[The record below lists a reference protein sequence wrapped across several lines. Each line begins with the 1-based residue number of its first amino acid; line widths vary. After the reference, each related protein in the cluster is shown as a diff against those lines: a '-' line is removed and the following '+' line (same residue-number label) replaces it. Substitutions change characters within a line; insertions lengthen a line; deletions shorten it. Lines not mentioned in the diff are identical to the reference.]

1 MLLKCRGELSTSG
14 FFPFSVWF
22 TSVKAADGGGW
33 IWPTTTINTHQDA
46 ESCSTHTLAQ
56 VLRAAGGVPQNYRR
70 ESSTGPIAEPDG
82 TSSIHQNHKY
92 SSHWLQPQGF
102 QGDHRIWWCHFFFTF
117 SEYYGITPSFW
128 LVLPSYWWC
137 RRARWQV
144 WKLHPVA
151 LILTSVSFKKQ
162 QKKRHA
168 SIRIRWSKK
177 CQLRYDKLFRID
189 LI

>member
-1 MLLKCRGELSTSG
+1 MLFKCRGELSTSG

-56 VLRAAGGVPQNYRR
+56 VLRAAGDVPQNYRR

-102 QGDHRIWWCHFFFTF
+102 QGDHRIWWCHFFFF
-117 SEYYGITPSFW
+117 YIQW
-128 LVLPSYWWC
+128 VLWDYSQFL
-137 RRARWQV
+137 AR
-144 WKLHPVA
+144 VA
-151 LILTSVSFKKQ
+151 
-162 QKKRHA
+162 
-168 SIRIRWSKK
+168 
-177 CQLRYDKLFRID
+177 QLRVMQTSPLTGMKIASSRFNFDVGVI
-189 LI
+189 

>member
-1 MLLKCRGELSTSG
+1 MDLTDHHNKHTPRCRVVQHTHVSSGAQSSRWRPSKLQKGIQHRTHRRTRWDVQYSSEPQIFKPLAATSG
-14 FFPFSVWF
+14 FP
-22 TSVKAADGGGW
+22 
-33 IWPTTTINTHQDA
+33 
-46 ESCSTHTLAQ
+46 
-56 VLRAAGGVPQNYRR
+56 RRPQNLMM
-70 ESSTGPIAEPDG
+70 S
-82 TSSIHQNHKY
+82 
-92 SSHWLQPQGF
+92 F
-102 QGDHRIWWCHFFFTF
+102 FFFFTF

-144 WKLHPVA
+144 GKLHPVA